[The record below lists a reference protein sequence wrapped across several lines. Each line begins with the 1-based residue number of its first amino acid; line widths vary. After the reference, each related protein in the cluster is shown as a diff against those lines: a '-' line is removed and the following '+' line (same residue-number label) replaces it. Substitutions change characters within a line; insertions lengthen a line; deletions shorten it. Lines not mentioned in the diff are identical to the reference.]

1 MNWLRDRLYG
11 SRPFAEL
18 AGMLSKGAPPY
29 PPVSR
34 GESADIASEG
44 ATQDEAGRSEHTRV
58 LVKHVPGS
66 LPTVIADFLH
76 RRCAR
81 PVLFVAET
89 LEDAEEVLDDLT
101 ALAEDKPQTEIPAS
115 RGGMDGTGN
124 RGESALPC
132 LLPGRPHFERELTP
146 VEQSERAEVL
156 LTLARHRQPLIV
168 ATAAALIDPLPKP
181 GEIEK
186 RTYIVAKGETLT
198 RESLLQYLVESGYKR
213 ELFVEA
219 VGQFAVRGA
228 VVDIYAFGSADPVRV
243 EFFDDLVESV
253 RTFDPS
259 TQKSSGEIPEAYL
272 MAGVQPAQ
280 DHSHLLEHLPADTVI
295 IWGTGRASW
304 QAVRKA
310 HEEALGERGSA
321 KIRALTERM
330 LDTELEEIL
339 GEDEDEIPNPKSE
352 IPEETTADLEIAHWD
367 AETPPLVSPQGG
379 GSADDPSPASWRNGR
394 GEIVHVIDVDQIRK
408 AARGFAQLF
417 YETSPGDYDPVVD
430 FRGTPQ
436 ERFAANLPLVADRLR
451 DYYAQG
457 TQAVILADSQLA
469 GDRLAQVLIE
479 RGCPEQAFVIRE
491 GGLHHGF
498 TLPDAK
504 LAVLVDHDIFGRMR
518 RRRRFMKFKNV
529 VPLHDIDALKAGD
542 FVVHVDYGIGRYVGL
557 TKINVN
563 ATQREVLKILYKDDV
578 TLFVKLENLAQVQ
591 KYSGREGFH
600 PPLSK
605 IGGREWKELKK
616 KTKKSLLS
624 IAEDLI
630 KLYATRKQARGY
642 AFSTDTLW
650 QREMEASFPYE
661 DTPDQ
666 LNAAEEVKRDMERNM
681 PMDRLVVGDVGYGKT
696 EVAMRGAFKAVTD
709 GKQVAVLVP
718 TTILA
723 MQHYRTFRERFKN
736 WPVKV
741 EVMSRFQGP
750 KDQRMTLKKLEEG
763 QVDVVIGTHRMLSK
777 DVVFNNLGLLVID
790 EEHRFGV
797 VQKERIKSLRTTI
810 DVLSMSATPIPRTL
824 HMALMGARD
833 LSQINTPP
841 PGRLPIETDVVEFSE
856 KVIKEAIEY
865 ELQRGGQ
872 VFFVHNRIQTI
883 PTVKRMLERL
893 LPGVRFGI
901 GHGQMDEDEL
911 ARVMMDFVEGTVQ
924 VLISTMIIESGI
936 DMPNVNTMIVNRAD
950 RFGVAQLH
958 QLRGRI
964 GRSSRKAYAYLLVPP
979 KFEMTTVARER
990 LAALTNFSNLGAGF
1004 QLAMR
1009 DLEIRGAG
1017 NLLGREQSG
1026 YINAVGFE
1034 MYQRLIEE
1042 AVREV
1047 QLAELGQDA
1056 EEREPVELKLRLD
1069 ADAFFPEPYMPEGSL
1084 RLNYYREL
1092 SKAKKLER
1100 VEEVA
1105 EDVRDRF
1112 GKLPEAAENLFDM
1125 VRVRVI
1131 GEKLGAER
1139 IEILV
1144 PEMVIEFPKGQ
1155 MTRERLLEIAAKS
1168 ADFPVEFSASGPV
1181 KIKLPLGQV
1190 KAGWK
1195 GKMDYAVKFLASIS
1209 EEKAEVPA

>member
-1 MNWLRDRLYG
+1 MKRGGED
-11 SRPFAEL
+11 
-18 AGMLSKGAPPY
+18 
-29 PPVSR
+29 VSR
-34 GESADIASEG
+34 ILLKG
-44 ATQDEAGRSEHTRV
+44 
-58 LVKHVPGS
+58 VPGS
-66 LPTVIADFLH
+66 LPVLVADYLH
-76 RRCAR
+76 TRCGR
-81 PVLFVAET
+81 PVLIVTET
-89 LEDAEEVLDDLT
+89 LEDAEEVVDDLT
-101 ALAEDKPQTEIPAS
+101 ALAEEKQKTENGKRKEEEDENVAFRYS
-115 RGGMDGTGN
+115 L
-124 RGESALPC
+124 SALPC
-132 LLPGRPHFERELTP
+132 LLPGRPHFERDLTP
-146 VEQSERAEVL
+146 IEQSERAEVL
-156 LTLARHRQPLIV
+156 MTLARNQRPLIV
-168 ATAAALIDPLPKP
+168 ATAQAMIDPLPKP
-181 GEIEK
+181 GETEK
-186 RTYIVAKGETLT
+186 NTYIVAKGETLT
-198 RESLLQYLVESGYKR
+198 RESLLKYLVDSGYKR

-228 VVDIYAFGSADPVRV
+228 VVDVYAFGAAEPVRI
-243 EFFDDLVESV
+243 EFFDDLIESV
-253 RTFDPS
+253 RMFDPS
-259 TQKSSGEIPEAYL
+259 SQKSTGEIPEAYL
-272 MAGVQPAQ
+272 MAGIQGVA
-280 DHSHLLEHLPADTVI
+280 DTSHLLEHLPPDTVI
-295 IWGTGRASW
+295 FWLSGRGTW
-304 QAVRKA
+304 QAVKKA
-310 HEEALGERGSA
+310 HEEALGEKSSA

-330 LDTELEEIL
+330 MDTEELNEIL
-339 GEDEDEIPNPKSE
+339 WDGDDKDERGTINEEQDFFSE
-352 IPEETTADLEIAHWD
+352 NEQLAQKEESGRDSSFTVHRSSPGVIHADL
-367 AETPPLVSPQGG
+367 
-379 GSADDPSPASWRNGR
+379 
-394 GEIVHVIDVDQIRK
+394 IRK
-408 AARGFAQLF
+408 AAKHFTQVF
-417 YETSPGDYDPVVD
+417 TDTSPADENVVID
-430 FRGTPQ
+430 FQATPQ

-457 TQAVILADSQLA
+457 TAAIILVDSKLA
-469 GDRLAQVLIE
+469 GDRLGQVLIE
-479 RGCPEQAFVIRE
+479 RGCPEQAFEVRE

-498 TLPDAK
+498 TLPAAK
-504 LAVLVDHDIFGRMR
+504 LALLVDHDIFGRMR

-529 VPLHDIDALKAGD
+529 VPLHDIDSLKAGD

-557 TKINVN
+557 TKIAVGG
-563 ATQREVLKILYKDDV
+563 TQREVLKILYKDDV

-591 KYSGREGFH
+591 KYSAREGFQ

-630 KLYATRKQARGY
+630 KLYATRKQAAGY

-666 LNAAEEVKRDMERNM
+666 LTAAEDVKRDMERAM

-709 GKQVAVLVP
+709 GKQVAILVP

-723 MQHYRTFRERFKN
+723 MQHYRTFKERFAN
-736 WPVKV
+736 WPVKI
-741 EVMSRFQGP
+741 EVMSRFQSP
-750 KDQRMTLKKLEEG
+750 KEQKVTVKKLSDG
-763 QVDVVIGTHRMLSK
+763 NVDVLIGTHRILSK
-777 DVVFNNLGLLVID
+777 DVEFPDLGLLVID

-797 VQKERIKSLRTTI
+797 VQKERIKSLRSTI

-856 KVIKEAIEY
+856 KVVKEAIEY

-872 VFFVHNRIQTI
+872 VFFVHNRIQSI
-883 PTVKRMLERL
+883 PAVKRMLERL
-893 LPGVRFGI
+893 LPNVRYGI
-901 GHGQMDEDEL
+901 AHGQMEEDSL
-911 ARVMMDFVEGTVQ
+911 ARVMMEFVEGTVQ

-979 KFEMTTVARER
+979 RFEMTGVARER

-1026 YINAVGFE
+1026 YINSVGFE

-1047 QLAELGQDA
+1047 QLEQLGQQS
-1056 EEREPVELKLRLD
+1056 EEQEPVELKLRLD

-1092 SKAKKLER
+1092 SRAKNLAR
-1100 VEEVA
+1100 VGEVQ

-1112 GKLPEAAENLFDM
+1112 GKLPEPAENLFDM
-1125 VRVRVI
+1125 VRVRVL

-1139 IEILV
+1139 IEITAG
-1144 PEMVIEFPKGQ
+1144 EMVIEYPQGQ
-1155 MTRERLLEIAAKS
+1155 MTREKLLDIASKS
-1168 ADFPVEFSASGPV
+1168 AAFPVEFSASGPV

-1190 KAGWK
+1190 KTGWK
-1195 GKMDYAVKFLASIS
+1195 DKMRYGVGFLASIG
-1209 EEKAEVPA
+1209 EERKAVEVL